1 MQLDFFSIIGIIEGF
16 LGIGMLAFGLCVR
29 IPAYSHT
36 RFVRNGIYV
45 LFASAIALLINK
57 LSDSISIRII
67 GGSLQVSAIIYI
79 VSDCFIILR
88 SLLTYKK
95 NELSDESYDKQQEK
109 KI

>member
-57 LSDSISIRII
+57 FSDSISIRAIVAA
-67 GGSLQVSAIIYI
+67 LQVSATIYI
-79 VSDCFIILR
+79 VSDCFIIIR
-88 SLLTYKK
+88 SLMTYKK
-95 NELSDESYDKQQEK
+95 NKLSDESYDKQQEK